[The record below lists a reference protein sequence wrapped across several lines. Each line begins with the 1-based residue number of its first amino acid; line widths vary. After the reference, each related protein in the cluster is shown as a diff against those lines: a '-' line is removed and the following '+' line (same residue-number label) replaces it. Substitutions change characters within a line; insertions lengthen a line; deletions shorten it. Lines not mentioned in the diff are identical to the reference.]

1 MPTFPR
7 GFANFRVHRANAEML
22 EELARSVGGDVKEEL
37 AAHAWTPA
45 DAVTLRGIPAIG
57 RSVAGVIPGT
67 QPESA
72 ATR

>member
-7 GFANFRVHRANAEML
+7 GFANFRVHAANAEML
-22 EELARSVGGDVKEEL
+22 EQLARATGGDVKQEL

-45 DAVTLRGIPAIG
+45 DALTLRGIPAIG

-67 QPESA
+67 QPETA